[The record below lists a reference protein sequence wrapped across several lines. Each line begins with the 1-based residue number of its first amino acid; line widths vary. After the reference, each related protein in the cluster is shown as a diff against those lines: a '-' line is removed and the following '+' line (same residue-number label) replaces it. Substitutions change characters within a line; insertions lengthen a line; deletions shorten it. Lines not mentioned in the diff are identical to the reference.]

1 MKGVA
6 RASLSV
12 VAAVLGFLV
21 LIAVPATLAAASVTQ
36 VIPAAGPVIV
46 STITLGV
53 KPLAGVVVVVRR
65 DGKEVGRG
73 TSARDGTVEIQVSEA
88 AQYEVTIDRASL
100 PDGVGFVPGAR
111 TTLKPFVQANGRAPV
126 VFQLTKSG
134 AAEAETVSN
143 FGRMANLVASGLRFG
158 LVIAL
163 ASVGLSLLYGTTGLT
178 NFAHGELVTFGAV
191 AAWFFNDP
199 GTIGVPL
206 VFAAVLGV
214 LASGGLGASLEFS
227 LFRPLRRRGMPDNTV
242 MIVSIGLAFLLRY
255 LISIIFEA
263 NPRQYAQFAAQSPTV
278 HIGPLHLRPKDVIV
292 AVVAALVLVGVGL
305 FLRRARLGTAIRAV
319 SDNRDLAE
327 SSGIDVQRVILAVW
341 VMSAGLA
348 GLGGILLGLTET
360 VSWNMGQRVLLVM
373 FAAVVLGGL
382 GTTFGAMAGGIVVG
396 VVSDVSTFWL
406 DSDLKIVVALFAL
419 ILVLLVRPNGIF
431 GFNERAA

>member
-1 MKGVA
+1 
-6 RASLSV
+6 
-12 VAAVLGFLV
+12 
-21 LIAVPATLAAASVTQ
+21 
-36 VIPAAGPVIV
+36 
-46 STITLGV
+46 
-53 KPLAGVVVVVRR
+53 
-65 DGKEVGRG
+65 
-73 TSARDGTVEIQVSEA
+73 
-88 AQYEVTIDRASL
+88 
-100 PDGVGFVPGAR
+100 
-111 TTLKPFVQANGRAPV
+111 
-126 VFQLTKSG
+126 
-134 AAEAETVSN
+134 
-143 FGRMANLVASGLRFG
+143 
-158 LVIAL
+158 
-163 ASVGLSLLYGTTGLT
+163 
-178 NFAHGELVTFGAV
+178 
-191 AAWFFNDP
+191 
-199 GTIGVPL
+199 
-206 VFAAVLGV
+206 
-214 LASGGLGASLEFS
+214 
-227 LFRPLRRRGMPDNTV
+227 
-242 MIVSIGLAFLLRY
+242 
-255 LISIIFEA
+255 
-263 NPRQYAQFAAQSPTV
+263 
-278 HIGPLHLRPKDVIV
+278 
-292 AVVAALVLVGVGL
+292 VVAALVLVGVGL